1 MQMNEHHLQNE
12 TDWISNLLHIFCP
25 QRMKKGKNE
34 RKKSS
39 SLQIMGH
46 SLAFDQMNYG
56 IFSLMNHGNIIEN
69 GEKICIRQ
77 SIWEMTLMGWRRHT
91 SWVGADW
98 ALNLLNYSINHM
110 IF

>member
-46 SLAFDQMNYG
+46 FLGLWPNELWD
-56 IFSLMNHGNIIEN
+56 I
-69 GEKICIRQ
+69 
-77 SIWEMTLMGWRRHT
+77 
-91 SWVGADW
+91 
-98 ALNLLNYSINHM
+98 
-110 IF
+110 

>member
-12 TDWISNLLHIFCP
+12 TDWISNLLHILCP

-46 SLAFDQMNYG
+46 FFGLWPNELWD
-56 IFSLMNHGNIIEN
+56 I
-69 GEKICIRQ
+69 
-77 SIWEMTLMGWRRHT
+77 
-91 SWVGADW
+91 
-98 ALNLLNYSINHM
+98 
-110 IF
+110 